1 MLSTATSTLDAGHHQ
16 ISIGRV
22 ERLSEDM
29 TVRDLV
35 EIFDQVGHRRG
46 ADAHVFLFDRGVR
59 KFIAG
64 LLRERLPRAS
74 LRPQSLRRPQ
84 PRVRRIKR
92 AVSA

>member
-1 MLSTATSTLDAGHHQ
+1 MLSTTTSTPDAGHHQ

-22 ERLSEDM
+22 ERLNEDM

-46 ADAHVFLFDRGVR
+46 ADAHVFLLDRGTR
-59 KFIAG
+59 KFISD
-64 LLRERLPRAS
+64 LLRARLPRAS
-74 LRPQSLRRPQ
+74 LRPQSLPRPQ
-84 PRVRRIKR
+84 PRVRRIRR